1 MKQAGM
7 MEIPIAALTIRTTKA
22 HEMGNIS
29 KRFCCILITFLFY
42 TDTAQAQGSKSCSIK
57 NTTTSSGE
65 TISYKVYYTLAGI
78 YVPAGEATFS
88 NKLEIF
94 NKQKVF
100 HVTGEGHTYRSYDW
114 FYKVRDVYES
124 FIDTLSMLPMKFQRN
139 ISEGGA
145 KSFEQT
151 LFNHKENKAVS
162 AKTTINIPDCTQDV
176 LSMIYYARNIDFSK
190 YKVNDKIPF
199 EMYLDD
205 QVHSLYLRYL
215 GKAVLKTKY
224 GTFNT
229 IKFKPKLIEGTLF
242 RGGEEMTVFVT
253 DDKNKIP
260 VYIETPIV
268 VGKVK
273 VYLVRKSKSK
283 EAAAH

>member
-1 MKQAGM
+1 MRPAGTTA
-7 MEIPIAALTIRTTKA
+7 IPIVALTIRITNA
-22 HEMGNIS
+22 DEMRMIS
-29 KRFCCILITFLFY
+29 RSFNTLFFVFLFY
-42 TDTAQAQGSKSCSIK
+42 FVETQAQVASFCNLK
-57 NTTTSSGE
+57 NASTKGGE
-65 TISYKVYYTLAGI
+65 KISYKVYYIFAGI

-88 NKLEIF
+88 NELESY
-94 NKQKVF
+94 NQQKVF
-100 HVTGEGHTYRSYDW
+100 HVVGEGHTYASYDW

-124 FIDTLSMLPMKFQRN
+124 FIDTLTMLPVKFQRN
-139 ISEGGA
+139 ISEGG
-145 KSFEQT
+145 KKNFDQV
-151 LFNHKENKAVS
+151 LFDHSEGTAVS
-162 AKTTINIPDCTQDV
+162 NRKTVSIPNCTQDV

-190 YKVNDKIPF
+190 CKVNEKIPF

-242 RGGEEMTVFVT
+242 RGGEEMTVYVS

-260 VYIETPIV
+260 IYIETPIV

-273 VYLVRKSKSK
+273 VYLIR
-283 EAAAH
+283 